1 MRIGVIRGDLP
12 GPIFL
17 GDVERV
23 SQYNPS
29 TEPRGQEKYISRPTA
44 AQVEAVLGNATTGA
58 GATIEGSDIS
68 ANFPITIN
76 GTNDDLK
83 VKTSSAAAY
92 TTVLIAQAS
101 YANLTALLAAV
112 NAALAGTGIT
122 ARQGTGSGQRVA
134 LESNTKGVNSY
145 IQIDSTA
152 GGSVANTPLGLGA
165 SSVTR
170 TMPTAATF
178 ITALNPVGGT
188 LNVSTTTMNA
198 VGATTNSNALSL
210 IPTSRGTH
218 TALAEEIAPKFAE
231 TAAVLES
238 FLVGHI
244 AGYRNA
250 AFNPDKRRVPALPN
264 GAAIAV
270 VADDGSTAFTLT
282 LPTISTAVL
291 SGGIITITGT
301 GLGSAERNETVIKV
315 SGNITKY
322 IEQKRLEAA
331 GGSVSA
337 TSIVIPASLI
347 SGAAATTTKVQ
358 VQVRQHASGLA
369 TVTL

>member
-29 TEPRGQEKYISRPTA
+29 TEPRGQERYISRPTV
-44 AQVEAVLGNATTGA
+44 AQIEAVLGNATTGA
-58 GATIEGSDIS
+58 GATIEGSDLT

-76 GTNDDLK
+76 ASNDDLK
-83 VKTSSAAAY
+83 VRTSATASY
-92 TTVLIAQAS
+92 TTVLIAQAA
-101 YANLTALLAAV
+101 YANLAALLAAV

-145 IQIDSTA
+145 VQVDSTA
-152 GGSVANTPLGLGA
+152 GGSVANTPLGFGA

-170 TMPTAATF
+170 TMPSAAAF

-188 LNVSTTTMNA
+188 LDVSTATING
-198 VGATTNSNALSL
+198 VGATTNANALGL
-210 IPTSRGTH
+210 IPTSRGTQV
-218 TALAEEIAPKFAE
+218 ALANEIAPKFAE
-231 TAAVLES
+231 TSALLES

-250 AFNPDKRRVPALPN
+250 GFNPDKRRVPALPN

-270 VADDGSTAFTLT
+270 LADDGSTAFSLT
-282 LPTISTAVL
+282 LPTVSTAVL
-291 SGGIITITGT
+291 SGGAITISGT
-301 GLGSAERNETVIKV
+301 GLGSAERKETVIKV

-322 IEQKRLEAA
+322 IDQKRLEAA
-331 GGSVSA
+331 GGSVS
-337 TSIVIPASLI
+337 TTTIVIPPSLI
-347 SGAAATTTKVQ
+347 SGAAATVSKVQ
-358 VQVRQHASGLA
+358 VQVRQHVSAVVA
-369 TVTL
+369 VTL